1 MEKPEITVLGKSYTH
16 VRTRHQVPVSIYKGN
31 GTFLRIG
38 PKELIEKEVQFHKKL
53 VHFGYP
59 MARIISEGQYED
71 KSYFIENSLGEFHFG
86 QLCAEDFAKNGSVSD
101 FLFQSLLAITK
112 KYAEA
117 QLQTAS
123 KDPFNEEAFQKL
135 IQFETI
141 LKEAPHLKEKSES
154 CMKKVESHIKE
165 LPTVITHGDFN
176 PHNIFEKGVI
186 DWERTAHA
194 PAGYDLVT
202 NITQIFFFPHEGN
215 YEYMGKYVFSKQQV
229 GLYWSEIDALYESKG
244 LPKLSDYAN
253 DFIFCRSVWSVV
265 RMEKWPNI
273 QKWRYTL
280 HEKIMDVYLKGE
292 NLTELLLANSN

>member
-1 MEKPEITVLGKSYTH
+1 MEKSEIIVEGKTYIH

-31 GTFLRIG
+31 ATFLRIG

-59 MARIISEGQYED
+59 LAQIVGEGQYED
-71 KSYFIENSLGEFHFG
+71 KSYFIESSLGEFHFG
-86 QLCAEDFAKNGSVSD
+86 QICAQDFAKNGFVSD
-101 FLFQSLLAITK
+101 STFQSLLAVTK

-117 QLQTAS
+117 QLKTAS
-123 KDPFNEEAFQKL
+123 KDIFNKEEFQKL

-141 LKEAPHLKEKSES
+141 LEEAKHLKEKSKA

-186 DWERTAHA
+186 DWERTAYA

-202 NITQIFFFPHEGN
+202 NITQIFFFPRWGK
-215 YEYMGKYVFSKQQV
+215 YEYMGKYVFSKEQV
-229 GLYWSEIDALYESKG
+229 DRYWTEIDALYESKG
-244 LPKLSDYAN
+244 LPKLSDYAD

-265 RMEKWPNI
+265 RMEKWPDI

-280 HEKIMDVYLKGE
+280 HEKIMDAYLKGE
-292 NLTELLLANSN
+292 NLTELLLENSN